1 MNFGTA
7 EVHLYHHLHEI
18 STLFGM
24 EVKKYTVK
32 LMTSFTIESYL
43 LMLHGSDTFEL
54 RDDVKP
60 SNNLY

>member
-1 MNFGTA
+1 
-7 EVHLYHHLHEI
+7 LYHHLHEI